1 MEIVDLKKL
10 KKEDWIKYKQMDKI
24 ASRSTNAMAM
34 LHVYILVA
42 LTIAIIGYGVF
53 VSAPAIH
60 ITSAFLVSASTQLDS
75 SFKAAG
81 LGNITIYNNTAL
93 VANHLAS
100 NPQALASFAIW
111 MYAIGV
117 FFAAMMPLLLTA
129 FLLYVMLTIF
139 QVFGRHAYDINSF
152 GALQRRLRM
161 AQRSR
166 SALRARGFSEHE
178 IDWYYEVK
186 EVLGYLKYVLLSDI

>member
-1 MEIVDLKKL
+1 MEIIDLKKL

-34 LHVYILVA
+34 LYVYILAA

-60 ITSAFLVSASTQLDS
+60 ITSAFLGSASTQLDS

-111 MYAIGV
+111 MYAIGI
-117 FFAAMMPLLLTA
+117 FFAAMMPLLFTA
-129 FLLYVMLTIF
+129 LLLYVIFTFF
-139 QVFGRHAYDINSF
+139 QVGRHAYDINSF

-161 AQRSR
+161 VQRSR

-186 EVLGYLKYVLLSDI
+186 EVLGYLKYTLLAEI